1 MALAR
6 PVVDLELTYEVEDEQ
21 RTDPFNDWEEEDDR
35 IRARLDIGTSGW
47 IYHPAF
53 MDFRL
58 DFQPGWKQEKTTS
71 TGGFEDLEETFFAGY
86 TFEGRLLPEKRYTV
100 RLFSDQSRDEYSS
113 TLFPSIVTRSLFNRV
128 EVDWQ
133 TAFAPL
139 RFSFGNQQVDVKGL
153 LVTHSTSNRWRF
165 DAERRRDRSQTV
177 LRSEYVDEDRQVNG
191 SGSQV
196 ERLQSNIYNTY
207 RWRAAF
213 FSTSLYGSTISTHQG
228 DTEIFNVGERVDVTH
243 RRNLRSNY
251 ELRFESQSTDD
262 FSSER
267 LYATGGVIHEL
278 YENLTSTLEVLG
290 DDFTSSD
297 GGIKTY
303 EGTLDFNYRRPIPMG
318 SVGARTGVQYRVEDN
333 DIRSQVSQVVNEP
346 LTLTGT
352 APSFLEHTNVI
363 VASIVI
369 TDSAEAIVYQEGFDY
384 VTVVAG
390 VSTAIQRTLFGGI
403 ADGQQV
409 LIDYRFIPQAPFT
422 KARTSYRVGFNLRL
436 WSVLR
441 FFYTFNRAQEDLL
454 AGTPPN
460 NLADDTIHRMGSELS
475 WRWSTTRLEYEDRDT
490 TIAPLTRFEV
500 AQLLSFQLRRRM
512 SFDVA
517 ASYSQ
522 TDLLDTGG
530 LIDDRAG
537 NTRWRWRVSRWGS
550 LEVEAY
556 LRSVVGPSQDSDSL
570 GAVARFFWWFGAW
583 RGSVQYHVLDQD
595 EASVPQTWDRQLFS
609 VQVRRRF

>member
-6 PVVDLELTYEVEDEQ
+6 PIVDFELTYEVEDER
-21 RTDPFNDWEEEDDR
+21 RTNPFNDWEEEENR
-35 IRARLDIGTSGW
+35 IRARLDLGTSGW

-58 DFQPGWKQEKTTS
+58 ILQPECEQEKTTA
-71 TGGFEDLEETFFAGY
+71 TGGFEDLEKTFFAGY

-100 RLFSDQSRDEYSS
+100 RLFSDQSRDQYGS
-113 TLFPSIVTRSLFNRV
+113 TLFPSIVTYSLANRV
-128 EVDWQ
+128 ELDWQ

-139 RFSFGNQQVDVKGL
+139 RFSFGNLQVDVDGL
-153 LVTHSTSNRWRF
+153 LVTRSTSNRWRF

-177 LRSEYVDEDRQVNG
+177 LRSEYVDEDRRVNG

-196 ERLQSNIYNTY
+196 KRLQSNIYNSY
-207 RWRAAF
+207 RWRAALF
-213 FSTSLYGSTISTHQG
+213 FTSLYGSRISTRLG
-228 DTEIFNVGERVDVTH
+228 DTEIYNVGERVDITH

-251 ELRFESQSTDD
+251 ELRFESQTMDD

-267 LYATGGVIHEL
+267 LYASGAVIHEL

-303 EGTLDFNYRRPIPMG
+303 EGTLDFNYRRPLPMG

-346 LTLTGT
+346 QTLTGT

-363 VASIVI
+363 PGSIVVN
-369 TDSAEAIVYQEGFDY
+369 DSAEAIVYQEGFDY
-384 VTVVAG
+384 VTIVVG

-409 LIDYRFIPQAPFT
+409 LIDYGFIPQAPFK
-422 KARTSYRVGFNLRL
+422 KARTAYRVGINLRL
-436 WSVLR
+436 WNVLR
-441 FFYTFNRAQEDLL
+441 FFYSFNRAQDDLL

-490 TIAPLTRFEV
+490 TITPLIRSEV
-500 AQLLSFQLRRRM
+500 AQLLSFQVRRRL
-512 SFDVA
+512 SLDLA
-517 ASYSQ
+517 ASYSR
-522 TDLLDTGG
+522 TELLDTGG

-537 NTRWRWRVSRWGS
+537 NTRLRWRVSRWGS

-556 LRSVVGPSQDSDSL
+556 LRNVVGPSQDSDSL
-570 GAVARFFWWFGAW
+570 GALARFFWWFGAW